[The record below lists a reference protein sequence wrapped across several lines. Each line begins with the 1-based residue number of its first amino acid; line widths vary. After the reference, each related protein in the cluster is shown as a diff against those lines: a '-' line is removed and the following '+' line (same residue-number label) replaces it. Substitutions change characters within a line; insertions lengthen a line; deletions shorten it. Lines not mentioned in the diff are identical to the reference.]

1 MAVAPDGSL
10 YFGDWVLRDYPVH
23 RRGRI
28 WRLTLPA
35 DEAKTPFPPRSPE
48 DLAVS
53 AQRDPRKPIYASVP
67 PELGLLQAQ
76 RQQGLGT
83 EEPALREAVLHA
95 ALQDE
100 SPEIRLYAVRWI
112 ADERITA
119 LRDDVAKLLDD
130 PPPSQRYYLAVLA
143 AIDWLD
149 NKPEMRAKEIAD
161 ELLVRELK
169 RDDRSPEAR
178 ALALSLVSP
187 DHKFLTLDRLR
198 EYLQA
203 EFLPLRLEAVRSLA
217 LQTNQ
222 ERFELLATAAG
233 DESQSDVLRAEAVAG
248 LAPVAEKQRNLLEQ
262 LAEGENKVLRRE
274 AERVLRLVQL
284 RPAPRETRP
293 AADDL
298 DAWNKLLAEPGDAA
312 AGRRLFFSEVGPRC
326 GVCHEHSGR
335 GGRIGPDL
343 THIARSTSRERIIT
357 SILKPDQEVAPQ
369 YQPWL
374 LVTDDGKTHTGLRM
388 PEGGDDGTEEYID
401 SAGNHFRLPSNT
413 IEIREATS
421 TSIMPSGLE
430 STVSIDDLRDIVMFL
445 TN

>member
-1 MAVAPDGSL
+1 MC
-10 YFGDWVLRDYPVH
+10 
-23 RRGRI
+23 
-28 WRLTLPA
+28 LT
-35 DEAKTPFPPRSPE
+35 DDSPE
-48 DLAVS
+48 V
-53 AQRDPRKPIYASVP
+53 
-67 PELGLLQAQ
+67 
-76 RQQGLGT
+76 
-83 EEPALREAVLHA
+83 
-95 ALQDE
+95 
-100 SPEIRLYAVRWI
+100 RLYSVRWI
-112 ADERITA
+112 ADERITS
-119 LRDDVAKLLDD
+119 LRDEVAKLLDE
-130 PPPSQRYYLAVLA
+130 PPPSRQYYLAVLA

-187 DHKFLTLDRLR
+187 DHKFLTVDRLR

-203 EFLPLRLEAVRSLA
+203 EYRPLRLEAIRSLA
-217 LQTNQ
+217 LQTNP
-222 ERFELLATAAG
+222 ERLEILAAAAG
-233 DESQSDVLRAEAVAG
+233 DESQSDELRAEAVAG
-248 LAPVAEKQRNLLEQ
+248 LAPVAQKQRNLLEQ
-262 LAEGENKVLRRE
+262 LAEGENKALRRE
-274 AERVLRLVQL
+274 AQRVLRLTQL
-284 RPAPRETRP
+284 RPVPAETRP

-326 GVCHEHSGR
+326 GVCHQHSGR

-343 THIARSTSRERIIT
+343 TYIARSTSRERIIT

-430 STVSIDDLRDIVMFL
+430 STVTLEDLRDLVTFL
-445 TN
+445 TATSN